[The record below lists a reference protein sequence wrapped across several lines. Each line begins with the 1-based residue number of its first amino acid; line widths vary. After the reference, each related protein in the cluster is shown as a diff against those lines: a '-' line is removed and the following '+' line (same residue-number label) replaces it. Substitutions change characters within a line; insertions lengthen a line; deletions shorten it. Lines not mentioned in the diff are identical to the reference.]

1 MTSRHRLVIGM
12 GVLAAALAFS
22 GCSGVAGEDTGG
34 GLDPTGT
41 WGDSTGEGSP
51 FLTLQDGGD
60 FTGSDGCNTLN
71 GTWSVDEADQVE
83 FENVA
88 TTRMACEG
96 VDDWLSGMSVADV
109 ADDTMTVLGDDG
121 SPIGTLERSG

>member
-1 MTSRHRLVIGM
+1 MTSRQRLVIGM

-22 GCSGVAGEDTGG
+22 GCSGEAGEDTGG
-34 GLDPTGT
+34 DIDPTGT
-41 WGDSTGEGSP
+41 WGDSSAEGSP
-51 FLTLQDGGD
+51 FLTLEEGGD

-88 TTRMACEG
+88 STKMACED
-96 VDDWLSGMSVADV
+96 VDDWLAGMSVADV
-109 ADDTMTVLGDDG
+109 ADDTMTVLGEDG

>member
-1 MTSRHRLVIGM
+1 MTRGKRLVIGM

-34 GLDPTGT
+34 DMDPTGT
-41 WGDSTGEGSP
+41 WGDSSTQGEP
-51 FLTLQDGGD
+51 FLTLEDGGD

-71 GTWSVDEADQVE
+71 GTWSVNEADQVE

-88 TTRMACEG
+88 STRMACED
-96 VDDWLSGMSVADV
+96 VDDWLAGMSAADV
-109 ADDTMTVLGDDG
+109 ADDSMTVLGQDG